1 MSVDEVDTSL
11 CGCRLATGHKATAA
25 YLPLEFHPQTAA
37 GLIFIH
43 SNLGCLRL
51 LQMSFLQPPF
61 ASSSRCN
68 CEYLSNCIWPQFP
81 VGESGWGSE
90 TQQWLLMAPEHGAA
104 GDLCNCGV
112 CSLSCNHRSKPQK
125 GSGFLRLPGFR
136 PQPHRGAS
144 RLGKRALQNRV
155 EGENGPAKHNNNRS
169 QYSKRWEHHSLM
181 AALSAAP

>member
-112 CSLSCNHRSKPQK
+112 CSLSCNHRFKPQK